1 MPKLPL
7 TYGIEIT
14 EAGTKESL
22 SDPVIPKPPF
32 AALILDSR
40 KTTAPQPRNE
50 ASPSREPQWRDINM
64 SFFEFLETPFKRVPE
79 DQTNLHNQYFRLEHI
94 TQDVSMALDNCGPKN
109 ILRELAKKMDRSKV
123 NALET
128 EKAQLAAHVAAM
140 T

>member
-1 MPKLPL
+1 
-7 TYGIEIT
+7 
-14 EAGTKESL
+14 
-22 SDPVIPKPPF
+22 
-32 AALILDSR
+32 
-40 KTTAPQPRNE
+40 
-50 ASPSREPQWRDINM
+50 M
-64 SFFEFLETPFKRVPE
+64 SFFKFLETPFKRVPE